1 MGLFSTVKH
10 DILAF
15 IARCNGNGVI
25 AEDFEARD
33 VAVERVNAISIQGPW
48 RVEILPP
55 TGANR
60 GRIVIE
66 RRFLDR
72 VDFRY
77 GNETVNLSM
86 LEVIG
91 FWPKVMP
98 RLELYLNE
106 LPESLVLMDNSEIK
120 ISSPMTGDFLQLEAR
135 GQAQVDL
142 GDIQLKNL
150 NLNLALHSECRCGG
164 KINCV
169 KAKIT
174 HQGKCEFSGWA
185 EDLSAEMSGRSV
197 FNVTQAENSAFN
209 LADAAEASIIST
221 QKMAVSA
228 RGCAKIS
235 YCGMPEITRNI
246 SEYAQVIPR

>member
-91 FWPKVMP
+91 F
-98 RLELYLNE
+98 
-106 LPESLVLMDNSEIK
+106 
-120 ISSPMTGDFLQLEAR
+120 
-135 GQAQVDL
+135 
-142 GDIQLKNL
+142 
-150 NLNLALHSECRCGG
+150 
-164 KINCV
+164 
-169 KAKIT
+169 
-174 HQGKCEFSGWA
+174 
-185 EDLSAEMSGRSV
+185 
-197 FNVTQAENSAFN
+197 
-209 LADAAEASIIST
+209 
-221 QKMAVSA
+221 
-228 RGCAKIS
+228 
-235 YCGMPEITRNI
+235 
-246 SEYAQVIPR
+246 